1 VGRTLRPHTT
11 RWQRWNRLLR
21 RLPPPPYNSVAASR
35 VSWAHSV
42 VIYPLPL
49 LFCFPS
55 HPSPH
60 LLANL
65 CSCNTPLPLD
75 ALQGYLS
82 TIALP
87 TDYAMQFVLT
97 TGTTVAAAWQ
107 NLIHLTV
114 RDTPTP
120 FPFRCLFVWGW
131 LLGLLF
137 MMSAISFRMPTVG
150 CAMIEHHPP
159 LPIAI

>member
-1 VGRTLRPHTT
+1 MLESLVETPSAPAPHGG
-11 RWQRWNRLLR
+11 L
-21 RLPPPPYNSVAASR
+21 A
-35 VSWAHSV
+35 SV
-42 VIYPLPL
+42 VGTLCCYLSTAGTIVVLLDIPPLIP
-49 LFCFPS
+49 
-55 HPSPH
+55 PH

-114 RDTPTP
+114 RPDTPTP
-120 FPFRCLFVWGW
+120 SPSFPLPLPFCF
-131 LLGLLF
+131 GLAAWPAVYDACTIV
-137 MMSAISFRMPTVG
+137 SNANSRVRQD
-150 CAMIEHHPP
+150 EHRPP